1 MIERTMKRISAE
13 QKAPWAGFVILI
25 ILYFA
30 ANIATTRVVRMQGQ
44 INFGDLHM
52 AYAQFAGVLSALANI
67 CIILLVVYYKRLGFI
82 AALVLLL
89 GQFPMLIVNLILR
102 HNVNSIPG
110 VFTNVFTLIAI
121 ATLRINEGMTERFR
135 KRMAEQA
142 ITDTLTSLPN
152 RFACSE
158 LIADLIKHNTRF
170 TLVSIDI
177 NNFKNINDTMGFDV
191 GNKLLVEIASRW
203 KAIADSG
210 DTGTLDIVSRLS
222 GDEFAIVIRDY
233 SSTADI
239 VRTIEKYESVL
250 GEKLSADGYELY
262 ITASFGYAEY
272 PTDADNL
279 DSLFTYSDAAM
290 SEVKRVNSSNHILR
304 FNPELVRTERT
315 LEIEHKIRKAL
326 ESDTIFFNLQPQY
339 DMAHKLRGF
348 EALARM
354 KDEEGNIVS
363 PGEFIPVAEKV
374 GLVDR
379 VDGAV
384 FRKASEFFGG
394 LLRDYGLDITL
405 SVNVSVR
412 HLMKKDFLDEIH
424 RILETSG
431 ISPSN
436 LEIEITESIMIDS
449 VDKAVQVIKDIEAL
463 GVKIAIDDFGTGY
476 SSLSY
481 LNKFPADLLK
491 IDKSFIDKMNSSD
504 SSKQYVASIIAIGHI
519 MGFKVISEGVEEDK
533 QIDTLREIGC
543 DYVQGF
549 IWGRPLSVEKVL
561 ELVRGL
567 AEQ

>member
-25 ILYFA
+25 VLYFA

-354 KDEEGNIVS
+354 NDEEGNIVS
-363 PGEFIPVAEKV
+363 
-374 GLVDR
+374 R
-379 VDGAV
+379 
-384 FRKASEFFGG
+384 AS
-394 LLRDYGLDITL
+394 
-405 SVNVSVR
+405 
-412 HLMKKDFLDEIH
+412 
-424 RILETSG
+424 
-431 ISPSN
+431 
-436 LEIEITESIMIDS
+436 
-449 VDKAVQVIKDIEAL
+449 
-463 GVKIAIDDFGTGY
+463 
-476 SSLSY
+476 SY
-481 LNKFPADLLK
+481 LLQRR
-491 IDKSFIDKMNSSD
+491 SD
-504 SSKQYVASIIAIGHI
+504 
-519 MGFKVISEGVEEDK
+519 
-533 QIDTLREIGC
+533 
-543 DYVQGF
+543 
-549 IWGRPLSVEKVL
+549 W
-561 ELVRGL
+561 
-567 AEQ
+567 